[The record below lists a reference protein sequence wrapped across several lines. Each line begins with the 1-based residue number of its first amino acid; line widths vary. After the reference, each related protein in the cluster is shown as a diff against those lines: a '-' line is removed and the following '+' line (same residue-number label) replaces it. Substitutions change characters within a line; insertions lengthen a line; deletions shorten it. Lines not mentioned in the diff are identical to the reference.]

1 MALKPRAEMNSGQNQ
16 EPRQNQEFQELDKER
31 ENQKIS
37 YTFSKEKDLFSA
49 RIIHGEDKARS
60 DINYGQN

>member
-37 YTFSKEKDLFSA
+37 YTFSKEKDFSVPGLFM
-49 RIIHGEDKARS
+49 
-60 DINYGQN
+60 GQIKPEVI